1 MGKKY
6 IITENQYN
14 VLLEQENSFVTSLYN
29 RVKNKPI
36 IKKIES
42 LYDENV
48 STFIDNIV
56 SNFSVLK
63 NKGQILKNEVKKSL
77 TDPESFLQK
86 NYKEIENNQIQEQ
99 LGAVVLFFVVAILL
113 IILIKKSKFCQTD
126 SDATSKLQSLVG
138 KRINLYNDIDEQ
150 MLYGTIKVG
159 RISFLDCSKSDSR
172 SKVLI
177 NTDYAI
183 ECKSN
188 PSRIDN
194 KLYRTTKEKVG
205 TFTVKKTD
213 EAFNEEFTDEVQK
226 LVGGFCKKPEAD
238 FAVNTD
244 LRNSNKMV

>member
-14 VLLEQENSFVTSLYN
+14 VILEQDNSFVTSLYN

-48 STFIDNIV
+48 STFIDNVI
-56 SNFSVLK
+56 SNFSVLN
-63 NKGQILKNEVKKSL
+63 NKGQILKNEVKKTLSN
-77 TDPESFLQK
+77 PESFLQK
-86 NYKEIENNQIQEQ
+86 NYKEIENNRIQEQ
-99 LGAVVLFFVVAILL
+99 LGGVVLFFVVVILL
-113 IILIKKSKFCQTD
+113 IILIKKRSFCQTD
-126 SDATSKLQSLVG
+126 SGATSKLQSLLG

-159 RISFLDCSKSDSR
+159 SISFLDCSKSDSR
-172 SKVLI
+172 SKVII
-177 NTDYAI
+177 NSDYAI
-183 ECKSN
+183 ECKSI

-205 TFTVKKTD
+205 NYTVKKTN
-213 EAFNEEFTDEVQK
+213 ESFNEEFTNEVQK
-226 LVGGFCKKPEAD
+226 LVGSFCKTPVAD
-238 FAVNTD
+238 FAVNTNVRKGD
-244 LRNSNKMV
+244 TIV